1 MNDMYRYLQYGW
13 LDQSTNDNN
22 LQKKK
27 VFWSNL
33 DTKKNCLTSRVDIE
47 IISAESFFC
56 GTECGQRQ
64 NDYHHDYHGQ
74 QQQQNH

>member
-1 MNDMYRYLQYGW
+1 
-13 LDQSTNDNN
+13 DQSTNDNN

-33 DTKKNCLTSRVDIE
+33 DTKKIFLLQIDIE
-47 IISAESFFC
+47 VFL